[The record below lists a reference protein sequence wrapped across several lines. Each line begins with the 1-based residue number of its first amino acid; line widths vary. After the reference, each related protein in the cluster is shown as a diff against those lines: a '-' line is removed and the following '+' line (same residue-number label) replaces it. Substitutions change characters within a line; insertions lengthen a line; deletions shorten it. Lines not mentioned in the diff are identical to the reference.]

1 MNIHIYWYISWLL
14 DNIFYSF
21 IGCTVIDYFHIS
33 YLFLRQKRS
42 ISCKVQF
49 LTTYTISASE
59 FEPRSWQGAL
69 DTTLCEKVCQWL
81 AADQWFS
88 CVLRFPPPINLAT
101 TNNWNIIESGIK
113 HHNPIPTWFQGKSSL
128 FMQSSMKIAD
138 ILPIINTSYYCCSNK
153 FSSYYRII
161 QFFFHKVKIPKILWK
176 LY

>member
-1 MNIHIYWYISWLL
+1 MESHLSQIIIYLFFSFQQEDILFDFFFFSTKRHFRIEIEYIMNIYIYWYISWLL
-14 DNIFYSF
+14 DNIFYTF

-88 CVLRFPPPINLAT
+88 RVLRFPPPINLAT

-113 HHNPIPTWFQGKSSL
+113 HHNPIPTWF
-128 FMQSSMKIAD
+128 
-138 ILPIINTSYYCCSNK
+138 
-153 FSSYYRII
+153 
-161 QFFFHKVKIPKILWK
+161 
-176 LY
+176 